1 MSAYVIFQFTIRDQ
15 TKLSAYAAQAVPTVA
30 AHGGR
35 PVSMGKAIVLY
46 GSELYEQGTIFEFPD
61 RASAQAWHA
70 STEYKT
76 LLNLRSEAMDCSVT
90 VIG

>member
-15 TKLSAYAAQAVPTVA
+15 IKLPVYAAQAVPTVA

-35 PVSMGKAIVLY
+35 SVSMGRATALY
-46 GSELYEQGTIFEFPD
+46 GSELYEQGAVFEFPD

-76 LLNLRSEAMDCSVT
+76 LLNLRNEAMDCSVIL
-90 VIG
+90 IG